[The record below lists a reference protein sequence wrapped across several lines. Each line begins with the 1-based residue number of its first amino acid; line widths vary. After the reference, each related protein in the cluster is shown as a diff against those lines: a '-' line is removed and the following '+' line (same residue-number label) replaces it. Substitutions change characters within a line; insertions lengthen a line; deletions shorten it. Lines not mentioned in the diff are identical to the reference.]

1 VSDDT
6 DKISCLK
13 NIELFKDLKE
23 EELQKIASK
32 LTEKVYPPNAVILR
46 EGAAG
51 DTMFFIKEGLVEG
64 ALHGG

>member
-1 VSDDT
+1 MSDYT

-32 LTEKVYPPNAVILR
+32 LTEKVYPPNAVILK
-46 EGAAG
+46 EGASG
-51 DTMFFIKEGLVEG
+51 DTMFFIKEGLVEVKRKEP
-64 ALHGG
+64 